1 MEYFP
6 SPRPRSTM
14 TSTAQGIAK
23 FSGSNLL
30 QPPMALADGSNSDG
44 SSRRSSN
51 SFTHLQTQED
61 LHLNDTLRYF
71 VEYFFV
77 S

>member
-6 SPRPRSTM
+6 SPRPRVSL
-14 TSTAQGIAK
+14 TSTAQGIGK

-30 QPPMALADGSNSDG
+30 QLPIADGSNSDG

-51 SFTHLQTQED
+51 SFTQLQTQED
-61 LHLNDTLRYF
+61 LHLNDTLR
-71 VEYFFV
+71 
-77 S
+77 

>member
-6 SPRPRSTM
+6 SPRPRGTL
-14 TSTAQGIAK
+14 TSTAQGVGK

-30 QPPMALADGSNSDG
+30 QLPMALADGSNSDG

-51 SFTHLQTQED
+51 SFTQLQTHED
-61 LHLNDTLRYF
+61 LHLNDTLR
-71 VEYFFV
+71 
-77 S
+77 